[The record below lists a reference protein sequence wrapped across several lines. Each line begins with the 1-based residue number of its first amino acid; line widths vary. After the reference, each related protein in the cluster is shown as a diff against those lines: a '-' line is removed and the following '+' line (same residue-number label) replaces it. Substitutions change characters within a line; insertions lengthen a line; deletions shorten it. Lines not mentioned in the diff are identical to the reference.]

1 MAMDRNRETPENTGS
16 TEVGGEHRRPVPA
29 GTTSDGFPDVDRD
42 GRGDRVERAERTDRT
57 DRVHR
62 TDTSDHAH
70 EKFGGMNVG
79 AGFFGWLVAIAMT
92 ILLISIVGAI
102 LTAVGS
108 NTSVTQSDARSQAG
122 TIGIATAVV
131 LLVILALAY
140 YFGGYV
146 AGRMSRFDGARQGAL
161 VWIIGLVVTI
171 VAAVLGAVFGSK
183 YNLLDRVN
191 LPRLPIS
198 ADQAGAGAIISVVVI
213 LVVTLLAAI
222 LGGKIGNHYH
232 TRVDRA
238 ALR

>member
-1 MAMDRNRETPENTGS
+1 MALGREHETRPVRENGSNEVGS
-16 TEVGGEHRRPVPA
+16 TQTGGEHRRPVA
-29 GTTSDGFPDVDRD
+29 THDTGATREGYTDVDRD
-42 GRGDRVERAERTDRT
+42 GRR
-57 DRVHR
+57 
-62 TDTSDHAH
+62 DHAR
-70 EKFGGMNVG
+70 EKFGGMNLG

-102 LTAVGS
+102 LTAIGS
-108 NTSVTQSDARSQAG
+108 STSITQSQAKSQAG

-171 VAAVLGAVFGSK
+171 IAAVLGAIFGSQ

-198 ADQAGAGAIISVVVI
+198 ADQAGTGGIIAAVAI

-232 TRVDRA
+232 TRVDKA
-238 ALR
+238 ARR

>member
-1 MAMDRNRETPENTGS
+1 MALGRKHETRPVGDTGS
-16 TEVGGEHRRPVPA
+16 TEVGSTGA
-29 GTTSDGFPDVDRD
+29 ANDGYTDVDRD
-42 GRGDRVERAERTDRT
+42 GRR
-57 DRVHR
+57 
-62 TDTSDHAH
+62 DHAR
-70 EKFGGMNVG
+70 EKFGGMNLG

-108 NTSVTQSDARSQAG
+108 STSVTQSDARKQAG

-161 VWIIGLVVTI
+161 VWIIGLLVTI

-198 ADQAGAGAIISVVVI
+198 ADEAGTGGIIAAVVI

-222 LGGKIGNHYH
+222 LGGKVGHHYH
-232 TRVDRA
+232 TRVDKA
-238 ALR
+238 ARR

>member
-1 MAMDRNRETPENTGS
+1 MALPGRNNEARPAENTGS
-16 TEVGGEHRRPVPA
+16 TEVDRAETDGEHRRPVPS
-29 GTTSDGFPDVDRD
+29 TTTDDRYVDADRD
-42 GRGDRVERAERTDRT
+42 GRADR
-57 DRVHR
+57 
-62 TDTSDHAH
+62 DHAH
-70 EKFGGMNVG
+70 EKFGGMNLG

-108 NTSVTQSDARSQAG
+108 STSVTQSQARNQAG
-122 TIGIATAVV
+122 TIGIATALA

-171 VAAVLGAVFGSK
+171 IAAVLGAIFGSQ

>member
-1 MAMDRNRETPENTGS
+1 
-16 TEVGGEHRRPVPA
+16 
-29 GTTSDGFPDVDRD
+29 
-42 GRGDRVERAERTDRT
+42 
-57 DRVHR
+57 
-62 TDTSDHAH
+62 
-70 EKFGGMNVG
+70 
-79 AGFFGWLVAIAMT
+79 MT

-108 NTSVTQSDARSQAG
+108 NTSVTSVRRRGARPAPSG
-122 TIGIATAVV
+122 SPPRSCCSSSWP
-131 LLVILALAY
+131 LAY

-198 ADQAGAGAIISVVVI
+198 ADQAGTGGLIAAVVI

-232 TRVDRA
+232 TRVDKA
-238 ALR
+238 ALSLTRL

>member
-1 MAMDRNRETPENTGS
+1 MALPGRNNDARPTENTGS
-16 TEVGGEHRRPVPA
+16 TEIGGAETRGEHRRPV
-29 GTTSDGFPDVDRD
+29 TTATTDDRYVDR
-42 GRGDRVERAERTDRT
+42 
-57 DRVHR
+57 
-62 TDTSDHAH
+62 DHAH
-70 EKFGGMNVG
+70 EKFGGMNLG
-79 AGFFGWLVAIAMT
+79 AGFFGWLVAVAMT
-92 ILLISIVGAI
+92 ILLISVVGAI
-102 LTAVGS
+102 LTAIGS
-108 NTSVTQSDARSQAG
+108 STSVTQSQARNQAG
-122 TIGIATAVV
+122 TIGIATAIA

-171 VAAVLGAVFGSK
+171 IAAVLGAVFGSQ

-222 LGGKIGNHYH
+222 TGGKIGNHYH

>member
-1 MAMDRNRETPENTGS
+1 MAMDSNRETPDTTGS
-16 TEVGGEHRRPVPA
+16 TEVGGEHRRPVST
-29 GTTSDGFPDVDRD
+29 GTTNDGFPDVDRD
-42 GRGDRVERAERTDRT
+42 GRDDRVERTHETHDTRY
-57 DRVHR
+57 VHD
-62 TDTSDHAH
+62 TDTTDHAR
-70 EKFGGMNVG
+70 EKFGGMNIG
-79 AGFFGWLVAIAMT
+79 AGFFGWLVAVAMT

-102 LTAVGS
+102 LAAVGS
-108 NTSVTQSDARSQAG
+108 NTSVTQSDAKSSAG
-122 TIGIATAVV
+122 TIGIVTAIV
-131 LLVILALAY
+131 LLAILGLAY

-161 VWIIGLVVTI
+161 VWIIGLLVTI

>member
-1 MAMDRNRETPENTGS
+1 MALGREHETRPVGNTGS
-16 TEVGGEHRRPVPA
+16 TEVGSTEVGSTETAGEHRRPVTTTG
-29 GTTSDGFPDVDRD
+29 GTNDGYTDVDRD
-42 GRGDRVERAERTDRT
+42 GGPGR
-57 DRVHR
+57 
-62 TDTSDHAH
+62 DHAR
-70 EKFGGMNVG
+70 EKFGGMNLG
-79 AGFFGWLVAIAMT
+79 AWFFGWLVAIAMT

-108 NTSVTQSDARSQAG
+108 STSITQADAKSQAG
-122 TIGIATAVV
+122 TIGIATAVA

-161 VWIIGLVVTI
+161 VWIIGLLVTI
-171 VAAVLGAVFGSK
+171 VAAVLGAVFGSQ
-183 YNLLDRVN
+183 YNLLGRVN

-198 ADQAGAGAIISVVVI
+198 ADQAGIGGIIAAVVI
-213 LVVTLLAAI
+213 LAVTLLAAI

-232 TRVDRA
+232 TRVDKA